1 MIFCHRPN
9 PSICKRTP
17 FGDEAIADALS
28 TDGAVLRKPG
38 PSLITRGVFIERRHL
53 ETDTHGDRVKTEAE
67 VGAGLLQAKAC
78 QSLPAA
84 VSHKLR
90 LPGCLKTAPD

>member
-1 MIFCHRPN
+1 MQLAQMSHIEEIRPQ
-9 PSICKRTP
+9 S
-17 FGDEAIADALS
+17 D
-28 TDGAVLRKPG
+28 
-38 PSLITRGVFIERRHL
+38 TRGVFIERRRL

-78 QSLPAA
+78 QSLPIA

-90 LPGCLKTAPD
+90 PPACLSFRQLQTVTTSRG